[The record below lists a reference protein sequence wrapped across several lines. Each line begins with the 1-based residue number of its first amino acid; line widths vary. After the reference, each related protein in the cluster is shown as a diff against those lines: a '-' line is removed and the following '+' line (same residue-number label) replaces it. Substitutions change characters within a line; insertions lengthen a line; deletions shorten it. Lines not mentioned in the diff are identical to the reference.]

1 MAAPFFYIA
10 DSPIVNQSLVLD
22 EENSRHVVSVLRMEE
37 GEALQ
42 LTDGKGNLYQARLDH
57 AHKKKASVVIESS
70 TFQEK
75 ALHRRGVAVGLLK
88 QSARFEWFLEKATE
102 MGITDIIPLITDR
115 TERQHFRKDR
125 MMGVLVSALI
135 QSQQVWLPELLDPIE
150 LEAFPW
156 EHWSQASISIA
167 HCEERVKIPF
177 TEQVQKTTGDKIILI
192 GPEGDF
198 SPEEIQT
205 AVSKGATEV
214 SLGETRL
221 RTETAAMVAAALLVQ
236 IH

>member
-42 LTDGKGNLYQARLDH
+42 LTDGKGNLYQARLEH
-57 AHKKKASVVIESS
+57 AHKKKASVTIESS
-70 TFQEK
+70 SFQEK
-75 ALHRRGVAVGLLK
+75 VLNRKGVAVGLLK
-88 QSARFEWFLEKATE
+88 QSARFEWFLEKVTE

-135 QSQQVWLPELLDPIE
+135 QSQQVWLPELSDPIE
-150 LEAFPW
+150 LEDFPW
-156 EHWSQASISIA
+156 EHWKGASISLA
-167 HCEERVKIPF
+167 HCEDRVKIPF
-177 TEQVQKTTGDKIILI
+177 AQQVQKSTGDKIILI

-205 AVSKGATEV
+205 AVSKGAVEV